1 MSNGKSSNWSIIWK
15 LTLPAKIKIFIWKA
29 AKNFLL
35 TTENL
40 WKRRIVQDAYCKH
53 CRNRVENTLHACK
66 AAKKI
71 WQLSSMAS
79 AFQEMG
85 NRDLLGD
92 LMMLQKKLSKADF
105 ELVVTILWVIWHARN
120 KFVFEGL
127 KYPRLSMAKAEAINE
142 AFRRTQFPE
151 VLNEKKVQNMK
162 HSAWTPPP
170 QGWLKINVD
179 AATGTKR

>member
-1 MSNGKSSNWSIIWK
+1 
-15 LTLPAKIKIFIWKA
+15 
-29 AKNFLL
+29 
-35 TTENL
+35 
-40 WKRRIVQDAYCKH
+40 
-53 CRNRVENTLHACK
+53 
-66 AAKKI
+66 
-71 WQLSSMAS
+71 
-79 AFQEMG
+79 
-85 NRDLLGD
+85 
-92 LMMLQKKLSKADF
+92 MMLQKKLSKADF

-151 VLNEKKVQNMK
+151 VLNEKKVQKMK